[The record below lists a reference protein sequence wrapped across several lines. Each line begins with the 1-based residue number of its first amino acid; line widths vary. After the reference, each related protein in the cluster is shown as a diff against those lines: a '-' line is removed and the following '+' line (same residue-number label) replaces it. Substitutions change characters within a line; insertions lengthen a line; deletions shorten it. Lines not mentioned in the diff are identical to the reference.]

1 MIIKELQ
8 MGAMQIVGIIL
19 FAVIIAA
26 IIFMAFRIKKS
37 NPAKDAEKVENII
50 KLDSKNK
57 ENIRE
62 ELKK

>member
-1 MIIKELQ
+1 